1 MSSMKEI
8 FAKNLQLLLKEAKI
22 NARKLSEDL
31 QISSGRMSLWVQGK
45 NMPSVENLVKIA
57 DYFAVSL
64 DYLVGRIDY

>member
-64 DYLVGRIDY
+64 DYLVGRKDY